1 MPTTATRFVVPLT
14 DDEISTLE
22 TIWQESDTHR
32 ERTRALAI
40 LLSHRQFSI
49 EQMAQICSVHRDTI
63 GRWLDAWEQD
73 RQEGL
78 QDAPRSGAP
87 RRFDPQEEE
96 RILELLN
103 DYPNQPQTVISLIWE
118 ETGKP
123 LTPDI
128 LSRLANERGYT

>member
-1 MPTTATRFVVPLT
+1 MPQAATRFIGPLT
-14 DDEISTLE
+14 EDQVTTLE
-22 TIWQESDTHR
+22 TLWQEAGTHR

-49 EQMAQICSVHRDTI
+49 EQIAQICSVHRDTI

-78 QDAPRSGAP
+78 KDAPRPGAP

-96 RILELLN
+96 RILELLKE
-103 DYPNQPQTVISLIWE
+103 YPNQPQTVISLIGE
-118 ETGKP
+118 ETGKQ
-123 LTPDI
+123 LTGDI
-128 LSRLANERGYT
+128 LSRLANEHGYT